1 MTGTSDSH
9 IEDPLNDRS
18 ATSAADEAVAP
29 NRPDDDVHHD
39 DVHHDDVPHDE
50 GRRDERGTNDGPSV
64 VDGDAIPRNPSIDD
78 WVSDTIIPGYQRR
91 TLHLGHDD
99 EGELTATFV
108 RKDPSTL
115 PWRQRF
121 ARWKHATVRHT
132 PLAILYVHGWNDFF
146 YRRHVSEFWE
156 SLGVAFYAV
165 DLRKYGRSLH
175 AGQTAGF
182 IDDLHEY
189 FTELNAL
196 RDVIVD
202 ELGDDVRILAFAHSL
217 GGLTS
222 ALWLANEHPHHV
234 TALALNS
241 PWLELQG
248 NRITRIMTTPV
259 VKGFGLTG
267 AKNVIPIRDPGFYGR
282 TLWSN
287 QDGEWDYNTRY
298 PWPEADFQ
306 TRAGWFDAVYRAQDE
321 VSRGLDVDVPVLVCT
336 SDKSMILGK
345 WDEAMHEA
353 DTVLDVTA
361 IRQNALNLGD
371 FVSLARVRGGL
382 HDLSMS
388 NSVARY
394 RYFGMVAS
402 WANQYAWSGE
412 SPHRPLRPAAI
423 ERALDVVAQV
433 RGGV

>member
-1 MTGTSDSH
+1 MEAGVPSASSSDGSGTESGQR
-9 IEDPLNDRS
+9 ND
-18 ATSAADEAVAP
+18 AALTA
-29 NRPDDDVHHD
+29 
-39 DVHHDDVPHDE
+39 
-50 GRRDERGTNDGPSV
+50 
-64 VDGDAIPRNPSIDD
+64 GDADSADGAALSGSLDPE
-78 WVSDTIIPGYQRR
+78 WVPDTIIPGYQQR
-91 TLHLGHDD
+91 TLHLGEDD

-115 PWRQRF
+115 TWQHRF
-121 ARWKHATVRHT
+121 LRWKHAVPRRV

-165 DLRKYGRSLH
+165 DLRKYGRSFH
-175 AGQTAGF
+175 DGQTAGF

-196 RDVIVD
+196 RDLIVA
-202 ELGDDVRILAFAHSL
+202 ELGDDVRILVLAHSC

-222 ALWLANEHPHHV
+222 SLWLSNKHPHHV
-234 TALALNS
+234 KALALNS

-259 VKGFGLTG
+259 VKGFGLAG
-267 AKNVIPIRDPGFYGR
+267 AKSVIPIRDPGFYGR
-282 TLWSN
+282 TLWADE
-287 QDGEWDYNTRY
+287 DGEWDYNTAY
-298 PWPEADFQ
+298 PWPKADFQ
-306 TRAGWFDAVYRAQDE
+306 TRAGWFDAIYRGQDE
-321 VSRGLDVDVPVLVCT
+321 VSRGLDIAVPVLVCT

-345 WDEAMHEA
+345 WDEAMHGA
-353 DTVLDVTA
+353 DTVLDVVA

-371 FVSLARVRGGL
+371 FVSLARIRDGL

-388 NSVARY
+388 GGDARR
-394 RYFGMVAS
+394 RYFGTVAA
-402 WANQYAWSGE
+402 WANQYAWSGR

-423 ERALDVVAQV
+423 ERALDVVAQP